1 MDATTATNTSVDKA
15 NDVDIISLLKAA
27 MTDDNKEIIREFLE
41 LMKKC
46 NPVVKVEKKLYPHIK
61 FYENVELG
69 KLSENSI
76 INDILEKFVPR
87 ERNYGYDACTDNI
100 YLNLYEFANDWDKST
115 SAYFFDAV
123 TGMLIHELKN
133 DNEHTLF
140 MRFSQSENNQGYNI
154 AKGQWCTHH
163 DVYHYNLSNKLE
175 SIEFKL
181 GDKLLCKV
189 SINDKEIEGRLVIV
203 TDNNIHETYP
213 RKIYEYLNE
222 LKANTQL
229 IDEFYLA
236 PTCVKKE

>member
-1 MDATTATNTSVDKA
+1 MLATTATNTSVDKA
-15 NDVDIISLLKAA
+15 DDADIISLLKAA

-61 FYENVELG
+61 FYENVNLE
-69 KLSENSI
+69 KLSRNTI
-76 INDILEKFVPR
+76 INNVLEKFVPR
-87 ERNYGYDACTDNI
+87 EGNYMHHADIDTDNTRF
-100 YLNLYEFANDWDKST
+100 LLYEFIAVWKSAST
-115 SAYFFDAV
+115 YIFDIV
-123 TGMLIHELKN
+123 TGKLIHEVKT
-133 DNEHTLF
+133 DGHKSF
-140 MRFSQSENNQGYNI
+140 MLFSQCKNNQGYNI
-154 AKGQWCTHH
+154 TKGYTCDHH